1 MSVVL
6 AKILGLY
13 FLSVGLA
20 FIINPDRLRQLYPQ
34 IKRDENFLLLGGMLA
49 LLIGAF
55 VVALHNIWSLDW
67 PLIITVLGWWSLL
80 KGFGLL
86 VYPDFIKYFSFLE
99 NRSNLFYRLISLVY
113 LCIGLFLVCMGWK

>member
-55 VVALHNIWSLDW
+55 VVALHNIWAFGW
-67 PLIITVLGWWSLL
+67 PVIITVLGWWSLI

-99 NRSNLFYRLISLVY
+99 NRSDLFYRSISLVY
-113 LCIGLFLVCMGWK
+113 LIIGLFLVYMGWK